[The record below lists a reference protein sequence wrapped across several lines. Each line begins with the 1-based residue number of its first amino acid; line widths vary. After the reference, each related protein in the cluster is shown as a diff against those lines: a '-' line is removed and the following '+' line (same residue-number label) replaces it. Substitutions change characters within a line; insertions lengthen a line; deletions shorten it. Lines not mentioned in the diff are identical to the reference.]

1 MSDDLKNKAIR
12 GLLWSFFER
21 IGQQSVSI
29 VVSVVLARLL
39 LPEEFGLIAILMIFI
54 GIAKSFADSGFA
66 SALINK
72 KEATFLDECSVLYFN
87 VVLGAAMAGSL
98 CFVSTVLACHGTT
111 PSTASFM
118 LIELNSVPFC
128 FNPFKCF
135 YRVEAVSTCEAL

>member
-1 MSDDLKNKAIR
+1 MSDGLKNKAIR

-21 IGQQSVSI
+21 IGHQSVSI

-72 KEATFLDECSVLYFN
+72 KEATFLDECSVL
-87 VVLGAAMAGSL
+87 
-98 CFVSTVLACHGTT
+98 
-111 PSTASFM
+111 
-118 LIELNSVPFC
+118 
-128 FNPFKCF
+128 
-135 YRVEAVSTCEAL
+135 